1 MERFRAYRID
11 QEDGKIVAGFKELSL
26 DDLTE
31 GNVVVRVSHSTIN
44 YKDALAATGAG
55 KILRRYPLNG
65 GIDLAGVVVSSEDA
79 DFQPG
84 TEVLVNGCGL
94 SETVDGGYSEYARV
108 DSKSLVMIPDG
119 MTAVE
124 VMQIGTAGYTAALA
138 IHRMEQNG
146 QSPEQGPVVVTG
158 ATGGVGSVAIDML
171 SARGYEVVA
180 LTGKGSEEAYLRKI
194 GASQIILRDDLD
206 LGKRPMEKALWAGAI
221 DNLGGDYLTWLTR
234 TVDYGGN
241 IASIGLA
248 ASISLQTT
256 VLPFILR
263 AVCLLGINSVDTPR
277 ELRQAVWGRIGS
289 DLKPQHLDTIG
300 QMGIQRLGER
310 ESRIRI
316 SVDQTNGPRTQPA
329 NQCRQLSPIGV
340 RRQRVG
346 LDGTGDIFPLTIQ
359 RQHALF
365 AHSLARQI
373 QQCTTR

>member
-11 QEDGKIVAGFKELSL
+11 QKDGKIVADFQELSL

-44 YKDALAATGAG
+44 YKDALAATGVG

-65 GIDLAGVVVSSEDA
+65 GIDLAGVVVSSEDT
-79 DFQPG
+79 DFEPG

-94 SETVDGGYSEYARV
+94 SETIDGGYSEYARLA
-108 DSKSLVMIPDG
+108 SKSLVVIPEG
-119 MTAVE
+119 MTPAE

-146 QSPEQGPVVVTG
+146 QSPDRGPVVVTG

-180 LTGKGSEEAYLRKI
+180 MTGKDSEEAYLREI
-194 GASQIILRDDLD
+194 GASRILVRDQVE
-206 LGKRPMEKALWAGAI
+206 LGKRPMEKAQWAGAI

-248 ASISLQTT
+248 SSPALQTT

-277 ELRQAVWGRIGS
+277 GLRQAVWARIGS

-300 QMGIQRLGER
+300 HRT
-310 ESRIRI
+310 I
-316 SVDQTNGPRTQPA
+316 SFDELPNAFQGF
-329 NQCRQLSPIGV
+329 I
-340 RRQRVG
+340 
-346 LDGTGDIFPLTIQ
+346 DGTITGRTVVEI
-359 RQHALF
+359 A
-365 AHSLARQI
+365 
-373 QQCTTR
+373 